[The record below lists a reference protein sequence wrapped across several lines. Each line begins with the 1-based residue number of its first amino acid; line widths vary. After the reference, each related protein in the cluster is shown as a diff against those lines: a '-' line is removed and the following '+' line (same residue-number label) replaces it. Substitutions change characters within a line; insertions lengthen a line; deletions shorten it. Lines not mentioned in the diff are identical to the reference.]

1 MDFEKCKNWG
11 LFSLRDLTMVPNH
24 SMQVQISPPF
34 LWLGAHHVTS
44 KLLLTNNGLLM
55 RKVIQLFLAANNIL
69 LMC

>member
-1 MDFEKCKNWG
+1 
-11 LFSLRDLTMVPNH
+11 MVPNH